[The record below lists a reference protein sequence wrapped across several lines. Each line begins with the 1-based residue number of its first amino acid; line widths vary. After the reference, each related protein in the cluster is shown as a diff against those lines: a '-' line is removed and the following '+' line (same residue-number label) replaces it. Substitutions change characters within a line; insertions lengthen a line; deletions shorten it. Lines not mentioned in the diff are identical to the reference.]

1 MAKFGMRFKV
11 LWKGNLTRVLKYV
24 CAIFKNYGIKLKII
38 ILHCNLSENLYK
50 CLIFCFVFYIS
61 RIRMSCRQILRRLT
75 PVFRCTSTLV
85 PSINNSIN
93 CLNRHFVIRQNL
105 AKNLTG
111 SRYFSS
117 TVDPQIINI
126 QDEDDFMKRVIEA
139 STKSP
144 IVVDFHAQ

>member
-1 MAKFGMRFKV
+1 M
-11 LWKGNLTRVLKYV
+11 
-24 CAIFKNYGIKLKII
+24 
-38 ILHCNLSENLYK
+38 
-50 CLIFCFVFYIS
+50 
-61 RIRMSCRQILRRLT
+61 
-75 PVFRCTSTLV
+75 
-85 PSINNSIN
+85 
-93 CLNRHFVIRQNL
+93 IRQNL

-144 IVVDFHAQ
+144 IVVDFHAHWCGPCKLLGPRLESIIAGEKGRITLAKVDIDENAELAMRFNVQSVPTVYAIKNGSIVKSFIGLKDDDEIESFVKEL